1 MFDKYLYCLLKCH
14 PPGSKEED
22 SRSHILN
29 CKLLGSHTQLKI
41 IDMYSNNI
49 EKQAILANMAGKYHI
64 EALTNQVKKAIANV
78 FLSEENI
85 VSVAVLAREFVT
97 APSLWKISRTSYEDS

>member
-1 MFDKYLYCLLKCH
+1 MIFFAYGKDIDWQMLTVEELFDV
-14 PPGSKEED
+14 
-22 SRSHILN
+22 
-29 CKLLGSHTQLKI
+29 
-41 IDMYSNNI
+41 
-49 EKQAILANMAGKYHI
+49 ANMAEKYHI

-85 VSVAVLAREFVT
+85 VSVAALAREFVT

>member
-1 MFDKYLYCLLKCH
+1 MFDRYLYCLMKCH

-22 SRSHILN
+22 SGSHILN

-49 EKQAILANMAGKYHI
+49 EKQAILANMAGKYMRKC
-64 EALTNQVKKAIANV
+64 EKL
-78 FLSEENI
+78 L
-85 VSVAVLAREFVT
+85 
-97 APSLWKISRTSYEDS
+97 EDQKLQLQPGA